1 MRPLKLS
8 ALVFCFV
15 MIGILPQDSGY
26 EHNQPFPLTISGAV
40 SANIGFIDMAVEPN
54 VSEINKVLT
63 EGRVLFETQC
73 TSCHSSQLIWKS
85 GTLSQEADS
94 SVTRML
100 AKSGANLSSPKVRLL
115 AEYLQYKLPSQ

>member
-15 MIGILPQDSGY
+15 MIGVLPRDSGY
-26 EHNQPFPLTISGAV
+26 EHNQPFPFTVSGAV
-40 SANIGFIDMAVEPN
+40 SANIGLIDTAVEPN

-63 EGRVLFETQC
+63 EGRGLFETQC
-73 TSCHSSQLIWKS
+73 NSCHSSKLIWES

-94 SVTRML
+94 SVARML
-100 AKSGANLSSPKVRLL
+100 AKGGLNLPSPKVRLL